1 MTCSLFNKYFQDR
14 LKEILSHTCPL
25 EKKKHK
31 KNYQNQLD
39 MERTSEWSDQ
49 ELKLSIMQRI
59 KMGKIKAHNGWLMY
73 AEKGNV
79 LKNVLRNVQKMG

>member
-1 MTCSLFNKYFQDR
+1 M
-14 LKEILSHTCPL
+14 
-25 EKKKHK
+25 HK

-49 ELKLSIMQRI
+49 ELKLSIMQRV

-73 AEKGNV
+73 AEKG
-79 LKNVLRNVQKMG
+79 KF

>member
-1 MTCSLFNKYFQDR
+1 
-14 LKEILSHTCPL
+14 
-25 EKKKHK
+25 
-31 KNYQNQLD
+31 
-39 MERTSEWSDQ
+39 
-49 ELKLSIMQRI
+49 MQRV